1 MPCRKSPFDACR
13 TGAHRRQKQ
22 HMQRSRAGSEG
33 GRCGLARVRAAAG
46 RAAVPGFRP
55 ARDRRAGAG
64 ARGHGIGGP
73 LPAGRR
79 PRFRARHCGKRS
91 GRAPLPERSPRA
103 GRSAK
108 RRRSFVRAPA
118 APARR
123 GGCGR
128 GGGTGGRSRHP
139 PRQGRAARTQCEKG
153 ARAARMR
160 RGAAAP
166 AQPAPHRSRPRAGPR
181 TAADGGPCPAC
192 HPGRRRAARRRRIP
206 HPASRREPECMPGT
220 LASPGPGGI
229 RAQAAPRRR
238 VTAGAGA
245 GPVRAQMSGRRGWAG
260 IGAGGRRRRRVHHCA
275 RTSRLRRASGQ
286 AAGAVQCAPM
296 CPCTPR
302 PSSTRAAPY
311 PTRDGPGADAAR
323 PGLAHVPS
331 SRGRHPLIGGL
342 CAAVHGDRPAGVRC
356 RLHPA

>member
-22 HMQRSRAGSEG
+22 HYAARQGRIG
-33 GRCGLARVRAAAG
+33 GRQVRPGARSG
-46 RAAVPGFRP
+46 RG
-55 ARDRRAGAG
+55 G
-64 ARGHGIGGP
+64 ARG
-73 LPAGRR
+73 R
-79 PRFRARHCGKRS
+79 PRV
-91 GRAPLPERSPRA
+91 SPRA
-103 GRSAK
+103 GSP
-108 RRRSFVRAPA
+108 RRRRGARPRYRRPPPGGEAAPVQGKALRETIGARPPARAQPPRRPQRKAPEKLCPGTGSPRPTGRPRARPRYRRPIPA
-118 APARR
+118 APAPGPGRQDAMR
-123 GGCGR
+123 KGG
-128 GGGTGGRSRHP
+128 
-139 PRQGRAARTQCEKG
+139 A
-153 ARAARMR
+153 AARMR
-160 RGAAAP
+160 RSAAAP